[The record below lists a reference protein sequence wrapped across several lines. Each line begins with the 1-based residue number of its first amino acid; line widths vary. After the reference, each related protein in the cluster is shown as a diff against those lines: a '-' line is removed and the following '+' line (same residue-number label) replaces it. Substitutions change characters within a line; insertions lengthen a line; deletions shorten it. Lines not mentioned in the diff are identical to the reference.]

1 MKHLFII
8 AISIL
13 TAFTVNGQVGLYSMS
28 QDRATAVDTAR
39 YKVTY
44 SLNYTCHPGVE
55 NRFDDVRTLLI
66 GRRYIKDF
74 SDIICHYDSL
84 MTADMHQG
92 ADAYRNPNGSPW
104 PYEILLSPKD
114 KSADMK
120 YRLPLGIGVLHY
132 TDIVPAIDWSF
143 VPDTTRNILG
153 YECRLA
159 QCDFAGRHY
168 SAWFSTELP
177 LPYGPYKFGGLPGL
191 ILQLQD
197 DEGQFMWTAES
208 FERTHEPIFIYESE
222 SEKRCKAEEADK
234 TIARFFKSPITTQLS
249 AIGGGKGRVYIVG
262 KDGKTRDVTE
272 VEDTPI
278 PYKPIEIR

>member
-1 MKHLFII
+1 
-8 AISIL
+8 
-13 TAFTVNGQVGLYSMS
+13 
-28 QDRATAVDTAR
+28 
-39 YKVTY
+39 
-44 SLNYTCHPGVE
+44 
-55 NRFDDVRTLLI
+55 
-66 GRRYIKDF
+66 
-74 SDIICHYDSL
+74 
-84 MTADMHQG
+84 
-92 ADAYRNPNGSPW
+92 
-104 PYEILLSPKD
+104 
-114 KSADMK
+114 MK

-132 TDIVPAIDWSF
+132 TDSVPAIDWSF
-143 VPDTTRNILG
+143 IPDTTRNILG
-153 YECRLA
+153 YECQLA

-208 FERTHEPIFIYESE
+208 FERTHEPIFIYEYE
-222 SEKRCKAEEADK
+222 SEKRCTAEEADK

-262 KDGKTRDVTE
+262 KDGKTRDATE